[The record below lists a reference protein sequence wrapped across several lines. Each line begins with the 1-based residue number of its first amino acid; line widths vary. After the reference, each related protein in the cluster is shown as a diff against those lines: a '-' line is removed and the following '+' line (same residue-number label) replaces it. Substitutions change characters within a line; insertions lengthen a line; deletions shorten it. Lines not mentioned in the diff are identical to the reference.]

1 MEQAPKANT
10 DTINLF
16 EKKFNILTD
25 KGHNYEIILKSN
37 NLSSIKF
44 ESIVKDDLTI
54 YNYSSIFTIEKIKE
68 NKYFSMFDTIDEI
81 INEINLLLEKN
92 SPSIIE
98 ESEGIILKIP
108 LNTSKIK
115 EITFFINKKTKNNNE
130 KIDEL
135 YLIISHLKNQI
146 NKELLFKLN

>member
-1 MEQAPKANT
+1 
-10 DTINLF
+10 
-16 EKKFNILTD
+16 
-25 KGHNYEIILKSN
+25 
-37 NLSSIKF
+37 
-44 ESIVKDDLTI
+44 
-54 YNYSSIFTIEKIKE
+54 
-68 NKYFSMFDTIDEI
+68 MFDIIDEI

-98 ESEGIILKIP
+98 ESERIILKIP

-146 NKELLFKLN
+146 NKELLLKLNEQK

>member
-1 MEQAPKANT
+1 
-10 DTINLF
+10 
-16 EKKFNILTD
+16 
-25 KGHNYEIILKSN
+25 
-37 NLSSIKF
+37 
-44 ESIVKDDLTI
+44 
-54 YNYSSIFTIEKIKE
+54 
-68 NKYFSMFDTIDEI
+68 MFDTIDEI

-146 NKELLFKLN
+146 NKELLFKINEQNNEINKLKNIFNQQNNEMNNFRKIIEEQNKKIEILIQNSKEKKEKIFEDSIIIGNNENYKLTLLDKSK

>member
-54 YNYSSIFTIEKIKE
+54 YFTIEKIKE
-68 NKYFSMFDTIDEI
+68 NKYFLMFDTIDEI
-81 INEINLLLEKN
+81 MNEINLLLEKN
-92 SPSIIE
+92 LPSIIE

-108 LNTSKIK
+108 LNFSKIQ
-115 EITFFINKKTKNNNE
+115 EITFFINKKTNY
-130 KIDEL
+130 I
-135 YLIISHLKNQI
+135 
-146 NKELLFKLN
+146 